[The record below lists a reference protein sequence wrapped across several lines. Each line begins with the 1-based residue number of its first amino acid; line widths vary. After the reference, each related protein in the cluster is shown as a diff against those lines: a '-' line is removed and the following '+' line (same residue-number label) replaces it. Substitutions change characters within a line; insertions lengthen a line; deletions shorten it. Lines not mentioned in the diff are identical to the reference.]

1 MAKLKITRA
10 DGSVSD
16 HQITPSIEFAFEVF
30 AKKGFH
36 KAFRDDE
43 KQSDVYWLAWE
54 CIRRSGETV
63 KPFGAEFLDTLQ
75 KVEVLDDDPELQG
88 VTLSLTQ
95 SRD

>member
-1 MAKLKITRA
+1 MAKLKITKA
-10 DGSVSD
+10 DGTISE
-16 HQITPSIEFAFEVF
+16 HQITPSIEFAFEVY

-43 KQSDVYWLAWE
+43 KQTDVYWLAWE
-54 CIRRSGETV
+54 CLRRVETV
-63 KPFGAEFLDTLQ
+63 KMFGADFLDTLL

-88 VTLSLTQ
+88 GIHLLTW

>member
-10 DGSVSD
+10 DGSVSE
-16 HQITPSIEFAFEVF
+16 HQITPSIEYAFEVY

-63 KPFGAEFLDTLQ
+63 KMFGAEFLDTLQ

-88 VTLSLTQ
+88 VILSLTQ